1 MKNYDVYGKVNR
13 DSPGTEFGQKGFNKF
28 QYNGIQSML
37 EKYFKNGV
45 YPHEHDILS

>member
-28 QYNGIQSML
+28 
-37 EKYFKNGV
+37 
-45 YPHEHDILS
+45 